1 METDL
6 QLAQRAAM
14 TGAAVALPH
23 FEALA
28 ELSREV
34 KADGSVVTAADRAV
48 ESAIRDVL
56 TAARPS
62 DAILGEEEGQTGSAG
77 RRWIIDPID
86 GTALFVAGD
95 NRWLIL
101 IALEVDGEV
110 TTAVA
115 AHPAQG
121 SVWWATRGGG
131 AFEGRFVGGRVV
143 AETPVHVTTNGAAG
157 DPPYN
162 GTATP
167 TPTATGTTTGTGTVT
182 GPAPLTTPVPPTAR
196 VPSTAPAPQLAAP
209 KPIREPGII
218 PTESPLT
225 HIPEMSEVVAGSR
238 LGVVPEE
245 WNRDL
250 VAPLKRLTPALPW
263 PIHPALMVARG
274 DLDLA
279 VQTGGQIWDFA
290 ATSLIVREA
299 GGSYS
304 GINGRPE
311 PGPGASVYARSD
323 ALRLAALDV
332 VSGSL
337 LSP

>member
-1 METDL
+1 MGTVETDL
-6 QLAQRAAM
+6 QLAQRAAL

-56 TAARPS
+56 TAARPG
-62 DAILGEEEGQTGSAG
+62 DAILGEEEGQTGSSG

-101 IALEVDGEV
+101 IALEEDGEIV
-110 TTAVA
+110 AAVA

-121 SVWWATRGGG
+121 SLWWATRGGG
-131 AFEGRFVGGRVV
+131 SFEGRVVGGRVV
-143 AETPVHVTTNGAAG
+143 AETPVHVSAGA
-157 DPPYN
+157 D
-162 GTATP
+162 
-167 TPTATGTTTGTGTVT
+167 
-182 GPAPLTTPVPPTAR
+182 
-196 VPSTAPAPQLAAP
+196 S
-209 KPIREPGII
+209 
-218 PTESPLT
+218 
-225 HIPEMSEVVAGSR
+225 VAGCR
-238 LGVVPEE
+238 LGVVPEDWGRE
-245 WNRDL
+245 L
-250 VAPLKRLTPALPW
+250 VAPIKEVTPALPW
-263 PIHPALMVARG
+263 PIHPALMIARG

-290 ATSLIVREA
+290 ATSLIVQEA

-304 GINGRPE
+304 GVNGRLR

-323 ALRLAALDV
+323 ALREAALTLVGDPAARAA
-332 VSGSL
+332 S
-337 LSP
+337 

>member
-1 METDL
+1 MGRVETDL
-6 QLAQRAAM
+6 QLAQRAAV

-157 DPPYN
+157 VSD
-162 GTATP
+162 A
-167 TPTATGTTTGTGTVT
+167 
-182 GPAPLTTPVPPTAR
+182 
-196 VPSTAPAPQLAAP
+196 
-209 KPIREPGII
+209 
-218 PTESPLT
+218 
-225 HIPEMSEVVAGSR
+225 VAGSR
-238 LGVVPEE
+238 LGIVPEE

-304 GINGRPE
+304 GINGRLE

>member
-6 QLAQRAAM
+6 QLAQRAAV

-23 FEALA
+23 FAALA
-28 ELSREV
+28 DLPREL

-48 ESAIRDVL
+48 ETAIREVL
-56 TAARPS
+56 TDARPG
-62 DAILGEEEGQTGSAG
+62 DAILGEEEGQTGSGG

-110 TTAVA
+110 QAAVA

-131 AFEGRFVGGRVV
+131 AFEGRVVGGRVV
-143 AETPVHVTTNGAAG
+143 AETSIHVSAGA
-157 DPPYN
+157 D
-162 GTATP
+162 
-167 TPTATGTTTGTGTVT
+167 
-182 GPAPLTTPVPPTAR
+182 
-196 VPSTAPAPQLAAP
+196 S
-209 KPIREPGII
+209 
-218 PTESPLT
+218 
-225 HIPEMSEVVAGSR
+225 VAGSR

-245 WNRDL
+245 WNREL
-250 VAPLKRLTPALPW
+250 VAPLKDVTPALHW
-263 PIHPALMVARG
+263 PLHPALMIARG

-290 ATSLIVREA
+290 ATSLIVTEA

-304 GINGRPE
+304 SINGRLQPAA
-311 PGPGASVYARSD
+311 GASVYARSD
-323 ALRLAALDV
+323 ALRRAALDLMPTPTV
-332 VSGSL
+332 TATQ
-337 LSP
+337 

>member
-6 QLAQRAAM
+6 QLAQRAAL

-23 FEALA
+23 FAALA
-28 ELSREV
+28 DLPREV
-34 KADGSVVTAADRAV
+34 KKDGSVVTAADRAV

-101 IALEVDGEV
+101 IALEEDDEIVA
-110 TTAVA
+110 AVA

-121 SVWWATRGGG
+121 STFWATRGGG
-131 AFEGRFVGGRVV
+131 AFEGRVVGGRVV
-143 AETPVHVTTNGAAG
+143 AETPIHVTAGA
-157 DPPYN
+157 D
-162 GTATP
+162 
-167 TPTATGTTTGTGTVT
+167 
-182 GPAPLTTPVPPTAR
+182 
-196 VPSTAPAPQLAAP
+196 S
-209 KPIREPGII
+209 
-218 PTESPLT
+218 
-225 HIPEMSEVVAGSR
+225 VAGSR
-238 LGVVPEE
+238 FAVIPEE
-245 WNRDL
+245 WNREL
-250 VAPLKRLTPALPW
+250 VAPLKELTPALPW
-263 PIHPALMVARG
+263 PIHPALMIARG

-279 VQTGGQIWDFA
+279 VQTGGQLWDFA
-290 ATSLIVREA
+290 TTSLIVEES

-304 GINGRPE
+304 GLDGRRT

-323 ALRLAALDV
+323 ALREAALTVIGD
-332 VSGSL
+332 SAAARATR
-337 LSP
+337 